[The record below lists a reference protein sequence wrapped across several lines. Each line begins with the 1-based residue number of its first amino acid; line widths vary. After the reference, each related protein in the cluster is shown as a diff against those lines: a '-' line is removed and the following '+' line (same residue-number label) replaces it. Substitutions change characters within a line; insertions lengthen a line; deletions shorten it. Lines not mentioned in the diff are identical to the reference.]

1 MKFEVS
7 QFHFLGLVQLRSLC
21 DHIFESLIMDDGTRP
36 TRSLRLGVWS
46 FIPLACQR
54 CQRLPRGQKFPTS
67 TIMPTRLQIPLLLQ
81 RPSLSLSNF
90 QALPHIW
97 HISINPCSQKKID
110 GKVRLFIYRVCSF
123 TPQYPTICVV
133 KDVGALRPDRPGF
146 SRRTVLDVKK
156 EDFFPI
162 WSSL

>member
-7 QFHFLGLVQLRSLC
+7 QFHFLGLVRLRSLC

-46 FIPLACQR
+46 FFPLACQR
-54 CQRLPRGQKFPTS
+54 CQRLPRGKKFPTS

-81 RPSLSLSNF
+81 RPSLFLSDF
-90 QALPHIW
+90 QALPHMA
-97 HISINPCSQKKID
+97 HLHKPVQPKKKD
-110 GKVRLFIYRVCSF
+110 GKVRLFIHRVCSF

-133 KDVGALRPDRPGF
+133 KDVGALHPDRPGF

-156 EDFFPI
+156 DDFFPI
-162 WSSL
+162 

>member
-1 MKFEVS
+1 MKFEVY
-7 QFHFLGLVQLRSLC
+7 QFHFLGLVQLRSLG
-21 DHIFESLIMDDGTRP
+21 DHVFESLIMDDGTRP

-90 QALPHIW
+90 QAFPHIW
-97 HISINPCSQKKID
+97 HISINPCSQKK
-110 GKVRLFIYRVCSF
+110 KRRKSTPVYTSRLLIY
-123 TPQYPTICVV
+123 TPV
-133 KDVGALRPDRPGF
+133 PDYMRSKRCGRIAPGP
-146 SRRTVLDVKK
+146 SGVLK
-156 EDFFPI
+156 EDGA
-162 WSSL
+162 